1 MAERFDLGNK
11 LVGYAVESGFHI
23 RVAGFGDVVGRSP
36 RERFQCNF
44 RASFR
49 ERAEHYDGH
58 GHAAVELADLR
69 NGFEP
74 VHLRH
79 LDIEQNYVRTQ
90 LSKLRQRQAAIAG
103 RAYHFER
110 GIARE
115 RVGERFVDDHRVI
128 HDKHARLGRS
138 SQSVPSL
145 YARPVTWPRRSS
157 PELACSRAHCLGR
170 RC

>member
-1 MAERFDLGNK
+1 MMMGTRRSSLRISGTVSSPFI
-11 LVGYAVESGFHI
+11 SGF
-23 RVAGFGDVVGRSP
+23 
-36 RERFQCNF
+36 
-44 RASFR
+44 
-49 ERAEHYDGH
+49 
-58 GHAAVELADLR
+58 
-69 NGFEP
+69 
-74 VHLRH
+74 
-79 LDIEQNYVRTQ
+79 DIEQNDIRAQ
-90 LSKLRQRQAAIAG
+90 LSKFRQRQAAIAG

-138 SQSVPSL
+138 SQSFPSP

-157 PELACSRAHCLGR
+157 PALVCSRAHCPGR